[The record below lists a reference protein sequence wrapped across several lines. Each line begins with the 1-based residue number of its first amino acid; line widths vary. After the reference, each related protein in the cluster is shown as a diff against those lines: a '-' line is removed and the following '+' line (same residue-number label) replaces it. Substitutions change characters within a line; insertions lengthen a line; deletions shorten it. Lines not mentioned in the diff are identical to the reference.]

1 MKTDTADAQFSGK
14 QLLLTRLVW
23 TLAFLLSTSLFA
35 AGMMI
40 SYFDYL
46 GGNVPDIMM
55 ARLTLPSAE
64 FIDTL
69 AFRAIEFTTPVVYL
83 VAGVLLIW
91 RLGRYKMAW
100 LTSLSMITGMPS
112 TSAPLLSLGNL
123 YPQWYPLMA
132 LLQTVGFT
140 LFVIYF
146 YVFPDGRFRPSW
158 TRAAA
163 LGMLLFALTYPFCR
177 ACNPFATRSF
187 IPIWI
192 LTGFLLLGLVAQIY
206 RYRFLSTPTQRQQ
219 AKWVVL
225 GFALLLVGTFLI
237 IWPRILLPSVTF
249 SGTMAMLYDILL
261 IPLIFLIQL
270 VVPATFLLAITR
282 SRLWDVDIII
292 RKTLQYSLLTALLV
306 ALYVALVIVVQLL
319 FGQVISNSPLLLTLS
334 TLLILALFNPL
345 RRWAQE
351 VIDRRFYRQTYDAQQ
366 VLEQFAKTAR
376 DETDM
381 AKLAA
386 ELEQVVQETMQPQ
399 TVGIWLKV
407 SKP

>member
-1 MKTDTADAQFSGK
+1 MKTDTADAQFTGK
-14 QLLLTRLVW
+14 QILLTRIAWL
-23 TLAFLLSTSLFA
+23 LAFLLSTSLFA

-46 GGNVPDIMM
+46 GGNVPDILM
-55 ARLTLPSAE
+55 ARLTLPAPG
-64 FIDTL
+64 FIDTI
-69 AFRAIEFTTPVVYL
+69 AFRVIEFTAPVVYL
-83 VAGVLLIW
+83 VAGVLLFW

-100 LTSLSMITGMPS
+100 LTSLSMITGVPS

-123 YPQWYPLMA
+123 HPQWYPWMA

-163 LGMLLFALTYPFCR
+163 VGMLLFALTYPFCS
-177 ACNPFATRSF
+177 ACNPFGTRSF

-192 LTGFLLLGLVAQIY
+192 LTCFLLLGLIVQIY
-206 RYRFLSTPTQRQQ
+206 RYRYLSTATQRQQ
-219 AKWVVL
+219 TKWVVF
-225 GFALLLVGTFLI
+225 GFVMLLVGTLLI
-237 IWPRILLPSVTF
+237 IWPRILLPAVTF
-249 SGTMAMLYDILL
+249 SGAMGTFYDILL

-292 RKTLQYSLLTALLV
+292 RKTLQYSLLTGLLV
-306 ALYVALVIVVQLL
+306 LLYVALVILVQLL
-319 FGQVISNSPLLLTLS
+319 FGQVISDSPLLLTLS

-345 RRWAQE
+345 RRWAQD
-351 VIDRRFYRQTYDAQQ
+351 VIDRRFFRQKYDAQQ
-366 VLEQFAKTAR
+366 VLERFGETAR

-381 AKLAA
+381 AILAA
-386 ELEQVVQETMQPQ
+386 ELREIIHE
-399 TVGIWLKV
+399 TVGPEGLSIWIKQ
-407 SKP
+407 